1 MRKKAL
7 NGDSNQKFFLKWEY
21 YLIASIALCALLIRL
36 FYAQTDTFLH
46 TWDESFH
53 ALVASNL
60 IDNPLIPR
68 LHTENLFKGEHYS
81 WTSSYIWLHKPPL
94 FLWQMMLF
102 IDQFGA
108 SPFVIRLPSIIM
120 HVLSVFIIYRIAN
133 LLGLSVYGRLIAIFL
148 FAISR
153 YNIEM
158 AVGVIGMDHND
169 VSFGFYFLIAYW
181 L

>member
-1 MRKKAL
+1 
-7 NGDSNQKFFLKWEY
+7 
-21 YLIASIALCALLIRL
+21 
-36 FYAQTDTFLH
+36 
-46 TWDESFH
+46 
-53 ALVASNL
+53 
-60 IDNPLIPR
+60 
-68 LHTENLFKGEHYS
+68 
-81 WTSSYIWLHKPPL
+81 
-94 FLWQMMLF
+94 MMLF